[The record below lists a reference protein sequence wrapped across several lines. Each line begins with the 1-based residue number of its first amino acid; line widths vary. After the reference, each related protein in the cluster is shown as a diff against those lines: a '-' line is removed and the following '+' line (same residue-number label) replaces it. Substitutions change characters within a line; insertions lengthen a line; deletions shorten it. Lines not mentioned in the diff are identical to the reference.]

1 MNALD
6 LNTRIQRT
14 RIIVWFERTKMMDG
28 ASLTSHTRLNHSMLF
43 YWYARLCG
51 RLQTEQRYT
60 MCQSNRAY
68 LNTQRAKESERRRQ
82 QQHNNVRETSTQYDG
97 AKCVVGN
104 GSKSEQARMREHSL
118 NIPHSKRTF
127 CVHFLLTTLLVRCW
141 TVCKQMVY
149 VQDS

>member
-82 QQHNNVRETSTQYDG
+82 QHTTMWEKHRHNTMERSVSLATGVRASKHEWESTHSIYRIQNV
-97 AKCVVGN
+97 
-104 GSKSEQARMREHSL
+104 L
-118 NIPHSKRTF
+118 F
-127 CVHFLLTTLLVRCW
+127 
-141 TVCKQMVY
+141 VCIFYSQRF
-149 VQDS
+149 